1 MVITNNK
8 SIVVKQI
15 SAMNDYYCYV
25 SQVIETA
32 SLYFHGN
39 IIKPRVALEILL
51 SDVADTLIHPN
62 VFISK

>member
-1 MVITNNK
+1 
-8 SIVVKQI
+8 
-15 SAMNDYYCYV
+15 MNDYYCYV